1 MGRLGGGVRRGMT
14 AGALLLAAVCTLWA
28 GATAAA
34 SGAQQS
40 VPTQITG
47 QASAGQAGSAAP
59 GSAELSRLNADALG
73 WLQQLLRFNTT
84 NPPGNELVE
93 AKYIADILEKEGIHA
108 ETFESAP
115 GRGILVARL
124 SASALP
130 DPSRA
135 LLLMAHLDVVGVDKA
150 KWTQDPF
157 GAAIK
162 DGYLYGR
169 GAVDD
174 KGMLAVNLAVFIAL
188 KRSGVRLNRDV
199 IFLAE
204 SDEEAGGANGI
215 TFAVEKHWDKIAAG
229 FALNEGG
236 GVAEKDGK
244 AQYVGVQASEK
255 VALSVDVIA
264 TGTAGHASIPRKD
277 DSVAHLVE
285 AMAKIAT
292 FETPVEFNSVT
303 RAYFSGLAPLEDE
316 ETSKW
321 MRALETPDRGDHAAR
336 VIASAN
342 PEWNA
347 MMRDTIAETMLQA
360 GIRANVVPGE
370 AKGVLNI
377 RLLPGNMSSVLIS
390 KLSALVNDPAVK
402 FEIEPNP
409 GEAAPSSSLDSDL
422 YHAITRVA
430 AKEFPGAPVIP
441 AMSPWATDSSKLR
454 MRSVQAYGLLPFPL
468 SDADLNRM
476 HGDDE
481 RIPLASF
488 QKGIE
493 FEYGVVTDFVAAK

>member
-1 MGRLGGGVRRGMT
+1 MRSLRGQVRGGIT
-14 AGALLLAAVCTLWA
+14 AKGFLLAAAFCVWA
-28 GATAAA
+28 GATGGTC
-34 SGAQQS
+34 SAQQT
-40 VPTQITG
+40 VPTQITS
-47 QASAGQAGSAAP
+47 QSATGQAGGLTP
-59 GSAELSRLNADALG
+59 GSADLSRLNADALG

-84 NPPGNELVE
+84 NPPGNELAE
-93 AKYIADILEKEGIHA
+93 AKYIADILEKEGIRT

-124 SASALP
+124 QASAMP
-130 DPSRA
+130 DPSKA

-157 GAAIK
+157 GATIK

-174 KGMLAVNLAVFIAL
+174 KGMLAVNLAVFVAL
-188 KRSGVRLNRDV
+188 KRAGVRLNRDV

-236 GVAEKDGK
+236 GVTEKNGK

-255 VALSVDVIA
+255 VALSVDVTA
-264 TGTAGHASIPRKD
+264 TGTSGHASIPRKD
-277 DSVAHLVE
+277 DPVAHLVT

-292 FETPVEFNSVT
+292 YEAPVEFNSVT
-303 RAYFSGLAPLEDE
+303 RAYFAGLAPLQDE

-336 VIASAN
+336 VIANAN
-342 PEWNA
+342 PYWNA
-347 MMRDTIAETMLQA
+347 IMRDTIAETMLQA
-360 GIRANVVPGE
+360 GIRANVVPGD

-377 RLLPGNMSSVLIS
+377 RLLPGNMGSVLID
-390 KLSALVNDPAVK
+390 KP
-402 FEIEPNP
+402 
-409 GEAAPSSSLDSDL
+409 
-422 YHAITRVA
+422 
-430 AKEFPGAPVIP
+430 
-441 AMSPWATDSSKLR
+441 
-454 MRSVQAYGLLPFPL
+454 
-468 SDADLNRM
+468 
-476 HGDDE
+476 
-481 RIPLASF
+481 
-488 QKGIE
+488 
-493 FEYGVVTDFVAAK
+493 